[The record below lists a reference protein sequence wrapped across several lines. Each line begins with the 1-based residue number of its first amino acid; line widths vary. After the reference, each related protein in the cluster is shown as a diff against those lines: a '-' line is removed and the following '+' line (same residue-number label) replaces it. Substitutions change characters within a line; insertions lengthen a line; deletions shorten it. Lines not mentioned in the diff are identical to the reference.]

1 MRDKNYNTCKF
12 SEVIIHLSVLRRL
25 RSRDT
30 ELMLKHSRRESRQ
43 VIRRTLTGMVT
54 GTDVVAEVIMT

>member
-43 VIRRTLTGMVT
+43 VIRRTSPVWSRALTSWRK
-54 GTDVVAEVIMT
+54 